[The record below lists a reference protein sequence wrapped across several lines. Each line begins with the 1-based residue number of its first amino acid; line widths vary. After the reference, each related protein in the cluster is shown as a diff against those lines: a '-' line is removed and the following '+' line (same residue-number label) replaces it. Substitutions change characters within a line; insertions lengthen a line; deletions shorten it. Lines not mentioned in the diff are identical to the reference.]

1 MNDDEITDEIDKK
14 YEKLLDA
21 ARGIDT
27 TSDELNEESVN
38 ENNSG
43 KPTDET
49 SASNVVDMMLGKNVE
64 KTIDSETMIQ
74 ETQKRIWKSLKHG
87 IEYDATEDRSDAF
100 LRQHVNEKIHMVVL
114 FVDLVGSTNISLT
127 LPEEKVA
134 IIISSFAQEMALAI
148 KQHNGFVLKFVG
160 DAVIGYFMHT
170 SVLIAADNAVSCAQ
184 RMIQIMNQGVNPIL
198 NNYDYPDLL
207 LHIGL
212 DYGDNMIVRYGS
224 DKEKS
229 HVDILGPTMNIA
241 AKIQSMAKPQQILV
255 GQDVYDKIHP
265 SLQEKFKKESWSKNE
280 WKYND
285 KRTGEPYPVYSL
297 DGLSLIHI

>member
-14 YEKLLDA
+14 YKKLLDA
-21 ARGIDT
+21 ARGI
-27 TSDELNEESVN
+27 
-38 ENNSG
+38 
-43 KPTDET
+43 
-49 SASNVVDMMLGKNVE
+49 SASNEKSNNSSENAKKEGQGKVNEKNNSSDESGMIDMMLGKQSE
-64 KTIDSETMIQ
+64 KTTDSETMIQ

-87 IEYDATEDRSDAF
+87 IEYDATVDRSDAF
-100 LRQHVNEKIHMVVL
+100 LRQHVNEKLHMVVL

-160 DAVIGYFMHT
+160 DAVIGYFIHT

-184 RMIQIMNQGVNPIL
+184 RMIQIMDQGVNPIL

-229 HVDILGPTMNIA
+229 HVDILGSTMNIA
-241 AKIQSMAKPQQILV
+241 AKIQSMAKPQQILI
-255 GQDVYDKIHP
+255 GQYVYEKIHP
-265 SLQEKFKKESWSKNE
+265 SVQKNFKKESWSESE

-285 KRTGEPYPVYSL
+285 RKTGKPYTVYSL
-297 DGLSLIHI
+297 DN

>member
-27 TSDELNEESVN
+27 TSDELNEESADGDN
-38 ENNSG
+38 LG
-43 KPTDET
+43 KSQDET
-49 SASNVVDMMLGKNVE
+49 SASNVIDMMLGKQAE

-87 IEYDATEDRSDAF
+87 IEYDATVDRSDAF

-241 AKIQSMAKPQQILV
+241 AKIQSMAKPQQILI
-255 GQDVYDKIHP
+255 GHDVYEKIHP
-265 SLQEKFKKESWSKNE
+265 SLQQKFKKESWSKSE

-285 KRTGEPYPVYSL
+285 KRTGNPYNVYSL
-297 DGLSLIHI
+297 DG

>member
-27 TSDELNEESVN
+27 TSDELNEESIN

-49 SASNVVDMMLGKNVE
+49 SASNVVDMMLGKKIE

-87 IEYDATEDRSDAF
+87 IEYDATVDRSDAF

-241 AKIQSMAKPQQILV
+241 AKIQSMAKPQQILI

-285 KRTGEPYPVYSL
+285 KRTGEPYPVY
-297 DGLSLIHI
+297 

>member
-27 TSDELNEESVN
+27 TSDELNEESIN

-49 SASNVVDMMLGKNVE
+49 SASNVVDMMLGKKIE

-87 IEYDATEDRSDAF
+87 IEYDATVDRSDAF

-184 RMIQIMNQGVNPIL
+184 RMIQNMNQGVKPIL

-241 AKIQSMAKPQQILV
+241 AKIQSMAKPQQILI

-297 DGLSLIHI
+297 DG

>member
-38 ENNSG
+38 ENNSE

-49 SASNVVDMMLGKNVE
+49 SASNVVDMMLGKKVE

-87 IEYDATEDRSDAF
+87 IEYDATVDRSDAF

-241 AKIQSMAKPQQILV
+241 AKIQSMAKPQQILI
-255 GQDVYDKIHP
+255 GHDVYEKIHP
-265 SLQEKFKKESWSKNE
+265 SLQQKFKKESWSKSE

-285 KRTGEPYPVYSL
+285 KRTGNPYNVYSL
-297 DGLSLIHI
+297 DG

>member
-1 MNDDEITDEIDKK
+1 M
-14 YEKLLDA
+14 
-21 ARGIDT
+21 
-27 TSDELNEESVN
+27 
-38 ENNSG
+38 
-43 KPTDET
+43 
-49 SASNVVDMMLGKNVE
+49 
-64 KTIDSETMIQ
+64 
-74 ETQKRIWKSLKHG
+74 
-87 IEYDATEDRSDAF
+87 
-100 LRQHVNEKIHMVVL
+100 
-114 FVDLVGSTNISLT
+114 
-127 LPEEKVA
+127 A

-184 RMIQIMNQGVNPIL
+184 RMIQIMDQGVNPIL

-241 AKIQSMAKPQQILV
+241 AKIQSMAKPQQILI
-255 GQDVYDKIHP
+255 GQDVYEKIHP
-265 SLQEKFKKESWSKNE
+265 TLQQKFKKEEWSQTE
-280 WKYND
+280 WKYNHR
-285 KRTGEPYPVYSL
+285 KTGKPYIVYSL
-297 DGLSLIHI
+297 GG

>member
-14 YEKLLDA
+14 YKKLLDA
-21 ARGIDT
+21 ARGVNASNKKSDNSSENAKKEGQGKVNEKNNS
-27 TSDELNEESVN
+27 SDE
-38 ENNSG
+38 
-43 KPTDET
+43 
-49 SASNVVDMMLGKNVE
+49 SAMIDMMLGKQSE
-64 KTIDSETMIQ
+64 KTTDSDTMIQ

-87 IEYDATEDRSDAF
+87 IEYDATVDRSDVF
-100 LRQHVNEKIHMVVL
+100 LRQHVNEKLHMVVL

-160 DAVIGYFMHT
+160 DAVIGYFIHT
-170 SVLIAADNAVSCAQ
+170 SVLMAADNAVSCAQ

-241 AKIQSMAKPQQILV
+241 AKIQSMAKPQQILI
-255 GQDVYDKIHP
+255 GQNVYEKIHP
-265 SLQEKFKKESWSKNE
+265 SVQKNFKKESWSESE

-285 KRTGEPYPVYSL
+285 RKTGKPYTVYSL
-297 DGLSLIHI
+297 DD

>member
-27 TSDELNEESVN
+27 TSDELNEKSTDVD
-38 ENNSG
+38 NSE
-43 KPTDET
+43 KSPDET
-49 SASNVVDMMLGKNVE
+49 SASNVVDMMLGKQAE

-87 IEYDATEDRSDAF
+87 IEYDATVDRSDAF
-100 LRQHVNEKIHMVVL
+100 LRQHVNEKMHMVVL

-160 DAVIGYFMHT
+160 DAVIGYFIHT

-184 RMIQIMNQGVNPIL
+184 RMIQIMDQGVNPIL

-241 AKIQSMAKPQQILV
+241 AKIQSMANPQQILI
-255 GQDVYDKIHP
+255 GQHVYDKIHP
-265 SLQEKFKKESWSKNE
+265 TVQQKFKKETWSESE

-285 KRTGEPYPVYSL
+285 RKTGEPYTVYSL
-297 DGLSLIHI
+297 DG

>member
-14 YEKLLDA
+14 YKKLLDA
-21 ARGIDT
+21 ARGVENTPDKL
-27 TSDELNEESVN
+27 DDDSVE

-43 KPTDET
+43 KPTDDTT
-49 SASNVVDMMLGKNVE
+49 SASNMIDMMLGKQSE

-87 IEYDATEDRSDAF
+87 IEYDATVDRSDAF
-100 LRQHVNEKIHMVVL
+100 LRQHVNEKMHMVVL

-160 DAVIGYFMHT
+160 DAVIGYFIHT

-184 RMIQIMNQGVNPIL
+184 RMIQIMDQGVNPIL

-241 AKIQSMAKPQQILV
+241 AKIQSMANPQQILI
-255 GQDVYDKIHP
+255 GQHVYDKIHP
-265 SLQEKFKKESWSKNE
+265 TVQQKFKKETWSESE

-285 KRTGEPYPVYSL
+285 RKTGKPYTVYSL
-297 DGLSLIHI
+297 DS

>member
-14 YEKLLDA
+14 YKKLLDA
-21 ARGIDT
+21 ARGINASNEKSNNSSENAKKEGQGKVNEKNNS
-27 TSDELNEESVN
+27 SDE
-38 ENNSG
+38 SG
-43 KPTDET
+43 MI
-49 SASNVVDMMLGKNVE
+49 DMMLGKQSE
-64 KTIDSETMIQ
+64 KTTDSETMIQ

-87 IEYDATEDRSDAF
+87 IEYDATVDRSDAF
-100 LRQHVNEKIHMVVL
+100 LRQHVNEKLHMVVL

-160 DAVIGYFMHT
+160 DAVIGYFIHT
-170 SVLIAADNAVSCAQ
+170 SVLLAADNAVSCAQ
-184 RMIQIMNQGVNPIL
+184 RMIQIMDQGVNPIL

-229 HVDILGPTMNIA
+229 HVDILGSTMNIA
-241 AKIQSMAKPQQILV
+241 AKIQSMAKPQQILI
-255 GQDVYDKIHP
+255 GQYVYEKIHP
-265 SLQEKFKKESWSKNE
+265 SVQKNFKKESWSESE

-285 KRTGEPYPVYSL
+285 RKTGKPYTVYSL
-297 DGLSLIHI
+297 DN

>member
-27 TSDELNEESVN
+27 TSDELNEESIN

-49 SASNVVDMMLGKNVE
+49 SASNVVYMMLGKKIE

-87 IEYDATEDRSDAF
+87 IEYDATVDRSDAF

-241 AKIQSMAKPQQILV
+241 AKIQSMAKPQQILI

-297 DGLSLIHI
+297 DG

>member
-14 YEKLLDA
+14 YERLLDE

-27 TSDELNEESVN
+27 TSDELNEESTDK
-38 ENNSG
+38 NNSE
-43 KPTDET
+43 KAADET
-49 SASNVVDMMLGKNVE
+49 SASNVVDMMLGKHVE

-87 IEYDATEDRSDAF
+87 IEYDATVDRSDAF

-184 RMIQIMNQGVNPIL
+184 RMIQIMDQGVNPIL

-241 AKIQSMAKPQQILV
+241 AKIQSMAKPQQILI
-255 GQDVYDKIHP
+255 GHNVYEKIHP
-265 SLQEKFKKESWSKNE
+265 SLQQKFKKESWSKSE

-285 KRTGEPYPVYSL
+285 KRTGNPYNVYSL
-297 DGLSLIHI
+297 DG

>member
-1 MNDDEITDEIDKK
+1 MNDDDITDEIDKK
-14 YEKLLDA
+14 YKKLLDA

-27 TSDELNEESVN
+27 MSDESNDDSTE
-38 ENNSG
+38 ENNT
-43 KPTDET
+43 KVTDDST
-49 SASNVVDMMLGKNVE
+49 SASSMIDMMLGKQSE

-87 IEYDATEDRSDAF
+87 IEYDATVDRSDAF
-100 LRQHVNEKIHMVVL
+100 LRQHVNEKLHMVVL

-148 KQHNGFVLKFVG
+148 KQHNGYVLKFVG
-160 DAVIGYFMHT
+160 DAVIGYFIHT

-184 RMIQIMNQGVNPIL
+184 RMIQIMEQGVNPIL

-241 AKIQSMAKPQQILV
+241 AKIQSMAKPQQILI
-255 GQDVYDKIHP
+255 GHDVYEKIHP
-265 SLQEKFKKESWSKNE
+265 SLQQKFKKESWSKSE

-285 KRTGEPYPVYSL
+285 KRTGNPFNVYSL
-297 DGLSLIHI
+297 DG

>member
-14 YEKLLDA
+14 YEKLLDE

-27 TSDELNEESVN
+27 TSDELNEESTD
-38 ENNSG
+38 ENNSE
-43 KPTDET
+43 KAADET
-49 SASNVVDMMLGKNVE
+49 SASNVVDMMLGKYEE

-87 IEYDATEDRSDAF
+87 IEYDATVDRSDAF

-184 RMIQIMNQGVNPIL
+184 RMIQIMDQGVNPIL

-241 AKIQSMAKPQQILV
+241 AKIQSMAKPQQILI
-255 GQDVYDKIHP
+255 GHYVYEKIHP
-265 SLQEKFKKESWSKNE
+265 SLQQKFKKESWSKSE

-285 KRTGEPYPVYSL
+285 KRTGNPYTVYSL
-297 DGLSLIHI
+297 DG

>member
-49 SASNVVDMMLGKNVE
+49 SASNVVDMMLGKKVE

-87 IEYDATEDRSDAF
+87 IEYDATVDRSDAF

-229 HVDILGPTMNIA
+229 HVDILGSTMNIA
-241 AKIQSMAKPQQILV
+241 AKIQSMAKPQQILI
-255 GQDVYDKIHP
+255 GQDVYEKIHP
-265 SLQEKFKKESWSKNE
+265 TVQQKFKKEEWSQTK
-280 WKYND
+280 WKYNHR
-285 KRTGEPYPVYSL
+285 KTGKPYIVYSL
-297 DGLSLIHI
+297 DG

>member
-1 MNDDEITDEIDKK
+1 MNDNEITDEIDKD

-27 TSDELNEESVN
+27 KSDELNNDSVDES
-38 ENNSG
+38 ES
-43 KPTDET
+43 KKSTDET
-49 SASNVVDMMLGKNVE
+49 SASNVIDMMLGKQKE
-64 KTIDSETMIQ
+64 KTINSEAMIQ

-87 IEYDATEDRSDAF
+87 IEYDATVDRSDAF
-100 LRQHVNEKIHMVVL
+100 LREHVNEKLHMVVL
-114 FVDLVGSTNISLT
+114 YVDLVGSTNIT
-127 LPEEKVA
+127 LRLPTEKIA

-148 KQHNGFVLKFVG
+148 KQHNGYVLKFVG

-170 SVLIAADNAVSCAQ
+170 SVLLAADNAVSCAKL
-184 RMIQIMNQGVNPIL
+184 MIRIMDEGINPIL

-207 LHIGL
+207 VHIGL
-212 DYGDNMIVRYGS
+212 DYGDNMVVRYGS

-241 AKIQSMAKPQQILV
+241 AKIQSMAKPQQILI
-255 GQDVYDKIHP
+255 GGYVYEKIHP
-265 SLQEKFKKESWSKNE
+265 TVQEQFKKEVWSQTE

-285 KRTGEPYPVYSL
+285 RKTGKPYTVYSL
-297 DGLSLIHI
+297 DG

>member
-14 YEKLLDA
+14 YKKLLDA
-21 ARGIDT
+21 ARGV
-27 TSDELNEESVN
+27 ESTPDKLDDDSVE

-43 KPTDET
+43 KPTDDTT
-49 SASNVVDMMLGKNVE
+49 SASNMIDMMLGKQSE

-87 IEYDATEDRSDAF
+87 IEYDATVDRSDAF

-160 DAVIGYFMHT
+160 DAVIGYFIHT

-184 RMIQIMNQGVNPIL
+184 RMIQIMDQGVNPIL

-241 AKIQSMAKPQQILV
+241 AKIQSMANPQQILI
-255 GQDVYDKIHP
+255 GQHVYDKIHP
-265 SLQEKFKKESWSKNE
+265 TVQQKFKKETWSESE

-285 KRTGEPYPVYSL
+285 RKTGEPYTVYSL
-297 DGLSLIHI
+297 DG

>member
-87 IEYDATEDRSDAF
+87 IEYDATVDRSDAF

-297 DGLSLIHI
+297 DG

>member
-49 SASNVVDMMLGKNVE
+49 SASNVVDMMLGKKIE

-87 IEYDATEDRSDAF
+87 IEYDATVDRSDAF

-241 AKIQSMAKPQQILV
+241 AKIQSMAKPQQILI

-297 DGLSLIHI
+297 DG

>member
-27 TSDELNEESVN
+27 TSDELNEESADGDN
-38 ENNSG
+38 LG
-43 KPTDET
+43 KSQDET
-49 SASNVVDMMLGKNVE
+49 SASNVIDMMLGKQAE

-87 IEYDATEDRSDAF
+87 IEYDATVDRSDAF
-100 LRQHVNEKIHMVVL
+100 LRQHVNAKLHMVVL

-148 KQHNGFVLKFVG
+148 RQHNGYVLKFVG
-160 DAVIGYFMHT
+160 DAVIGYFIHT

-184 RMIQIMNQGVNPIL
+184 RMIQIMEQGVNPIL

-229 HVDILGPTMNIA
+229 HVDILGSTMNIA
-241 AKIQSMAKPQQILV
+241 AKIQSMAKPQQILI
-255 GQDVYDKIHP
+255 GQYVYEKIHP
-265 SLQEKFKKESWSKNE
+265 NVQEKFKKETWSESE

-285 KRTGEPYPVYSL
+285 RKTGKPYTVYSL
-297 DGLSLIHI
+297 NG

>member
-27 TSDELNEESVN
+27 TSDELNEESIN

-49 SASNVVDMMLGKNVE
+49 SASNVVDMMLGKKIE

-87 IEYDATEDRSDAF
+87 IEYDATVDRSDAF

-241 AKIQSMAKPQQILV
+241 AKIQSMEKPQQILI

-285 KRTGEPYPVYSL
+285 KRTGNPYHVYSL
-297 DGLSLIHI
+297 DG

>member
-14 YEKLLDA
+14 YKKLLDA
-21 ARGIDT
+21 ARGVENTPDKL
-27 TSDELNEESVN
+27 DDDSVE

-43 KPTDET
+43 KPTDDTT
-49 SASNVVDMMLGKNVE
+49 SASNMIDMMLGKQSE

-87 IEYDATEDRSDAF
+87 IEYDATVDRSDAF
-100 LRQHVNEKIHMVVL
+100 LRQHVNEKMHMVVL

-160 DAVIGYFMHT
+160 DAVIGYFIHT

-241 AKIQSMAKPQQILV
+241 AKIQSMANPQQILI
-255 GQDVYDKIHP
+255 GQHVYDKIHP
-265 SLQEKFKKESWSKNE
+265 SVQQKFKKETWSESE

-285 KRTGEPYPVYSL
+285 RKTGEPYTVYSL
-297 DGLSLIHI
+297 DG

>member
-27 TSDELNEESVN
+27 ASDELNEKSTDVD
-38 ENNSG
+38 NSE
-43 KPTDET
+43 KSPDET
-49 SASNVVDMMLGKNVE
+49 SASNVIDMMLGKQAE

-87 IEYDATEDRSDAF
+87 IEYDATVDRSDAF

-184 RMIQIMNQGVNPIL
+184 RMIQIMDQGVNPIL

-241 AKIQSMAKPQQILV
+241 AKIQSMAKPQQILI
-255 GQDVYDKIHP
+255 GHDVYEKIHP
-265 SLQEKFKKESWSKNE
+265 SLQQKFKKESWSKGE

-285 KRTGEPYPVYSL
+285 KRTGNPYTVYSL
-297 DGLSLIHI
+297 DG

>member
-27 TSDELNEESVN
+27 TSDELNEKSTDVD
-38 ENNSG
+38 NSE
-43 KPTDET
+43 KSPDET
-49 SASNVVDMMLGKNVE
+49 SASNMIDMMLGKQAE

-87 IEYDATEDRSDAF
+87 IEYDATVDRSDAF

-184 RMIQIMNQGVNPIL
+184 RMIQIMDQGVNPIL

-241 AKIQSMAKPQQILV
+241 AKIQSMAKPQQILI
-255 GQDVYDKIHP
+255 GQYVYEKIHP
-265 SLQEKFKKESWSKNE
+265 NVQEKFKKETWSESE

-285 KRTGEPYPVYSL
+285 RKTGKPYTVYSL
-297 DGLSLIHI
+297 NG

>member
-21 ARGIDT
+21 ARGIDA
-27 TSDELNEESVN
+27 TSDELNEESVD
-38 ENNSG
+38 ENKSE

-49 SASNVVDMMLGKNVE
+49 SASNVVDMMLGKTAE

-87 IEYDATEDRSDAF
+87 VEYDATVDRSDAF

-160 DAVIGYFMHT
+160 DAVIGYFIHT

-184 RMIQIMNQGVNPIL
+184 RMIQIMDQGVNPIL

-241 AKIQSMAKPQQILV
+241 AKIQNMAKPQQILI
-255 GQDVYDKIHP
+255 GQDVYEKIHP
-265 SLQEKFKKESWSKNE
+265 SVQKNFKKESWSESE

-285 KRTGEPYPVYSL
+285 RKTGKPYTVYSL
-297 DGLSLIHI
+297 DD

>member
-14 YEKLLDA
+14 YEKLLDE

-27 TSDELNEESVN
+27 TSDELNEEPTD
-38 ENNSG
+38 ENNSE
-43 KPTDET
+43 KAADET
-49 SASNVVDMMLGKNVE
+49 SASNVVDMMLGKHAE

-87 IEYDATEDRSDAF
+87 IEYDATVDRSDAF
-100 LRQHVNEKIHMVVL
+100 LRQHVNEKLHMVVL

-148 KQHNGFVLKFVG
+148 RQHSGYVLKFVG

-184 RMIQIMNQGVNPIL
+184 RMIQIMDQGVNPIL

-241 AKIQSMAKPQQILV
+241 AKIQSMAKPQQILI
-255 GQDVYDKIHP
+255 GHDVYEKIHP
-265 SLQEKFKKESWSKNE
+265 SLQQKFKKESWSKSE

-285 KRTGEPYPVYSL
+285 KRTGLPYTVYSL
-297 DGLSLIHI
+297 GG

>member
-14 YEKLLDA
+14 YKKLLDA

-27 TSDELNEESVN
+27 TSDELNEESADGDN
-38 ENNSG
+38 LG
-43 KPTDET
+43 KSQDET
-49 SASNVVDMMLGKNVE
+49 SASNVIDMMLGKQAE

-87 IEYDATEDRSDAF
+87 IEYDATVDRSDAF

-184 RMIQIMNQGVNPIL
+184 RMIQIMDQGVNPIL

-241 AKIQSMAKPQQILV
+241 AKIQSMAKPQQILI
-255 GQDVYDKIHP
+255 GHDVYEKIHP
-265 SLQEKFKKESWSKNE
+265 SLQQKFKKESWSKSE

-285 KRTGEPYPVYSL
+285 KRTGNPYNVYSL
-297 DGLSLIHI
+297 DG

>member
-27 TSDELNEESVN
+27 TSDELNEESTD
-38 ENNSG
+38 ENNSE
-43 KPTDET
+43 KAADET
-49 SASNVVDMMLGKNVE
+49 SASNVVDMMLGKHAE

-87 IEYDATEDRSDAF
+87 IEYDATVDRSDAF

-184 RMIQIMNQGVNPIL
+184 RMIQIMDQGVNPIL

-241 AKIQSMAKPQQILV
+241 AKIQSMAKPQQILI
-255 GQDVYDKIHP
+255 GHDVYEKIHP
-265 SLQEKFKKESWSKNE
+265 SLQQKFKKESWSKSE

-285 KRTGEPYPVYSL
+285 KRTGNPYNVYSL
-297 DGLSLIHI
+297 NG

>member
-27 TSDELNEESVN
+27 TSDELNEESIN

-49 SASNVVDMMLGKNVE
+49 SASNVVDMMLGKKVE

-87 IEYDATEDRSDAF
+87 IEYDATVDRSDAF

-241 AKIQSMAKPQQILV
+241 AKIQSMAKPQQILI

-297 DGLSLIHI
+297 DG

>member
-14 YEKLLDA
+14 YKKLLDA
-21 ARGIDT
+21 ARGVENTPDKL
-27 TSDELNEESVN
+27 DDDSVK

-43 KPTDET
+43 KPTDDTT
-49 SASNVVDMMLGKNVE
+49 SASNMIDMMLGKQSE

-87 IEYDATEDRSDAF
+87 IEYYATVDRSDAF
-100 LRQHVNEKIHMVVL
+100 LRQHVNEKMHMVVL

-160 DAVIGYFMHT
+160 DAVIGYFIHT

-184 RMIQIMNQGVNPIL
+184 RMIQIMDQGVNPIL

-241 AKIQSMAKPQQILV
+241 AKIQSMANPQQILI
-255 GQDVYDKIHP
+255 GQHVYDKIHP
-265 SLQEKFKKESWSKNE
+265 TVQQKFKKETWSESE

-285 KRTGEPYPVYSL
+285 RKTGEPYTVYSL
-297 DGLSLIHI
+297 DG

>member
-27 TSDELNEESVN
+27 ISDELNEESGD
-38 ENNSG
+38 ESNSEKSTG
-43 KPTDET
+43 ET
-49 SASNVVDMMLGKNVE
+49 SASNVVDMMLGKPAE

-87 IEYDATEDRSDAF
+87 IEYDATVDRSDAF

-114 FVDLVGSTNISLT
+114 FVDLVGSTNISLR

-184 RMIQIMNQGVNPIL
+184 RMIQIMDQGVNPIL

-229 HVDILGPTMNIA
+229 HVDILGPTMN
-241 AKIQSMAKPQQILV
+241 
-255 GQDVYDKIHP
+255 
-265 SLQEKFKKESWSKNE
+265 
-280 WKYND
+280 
-285 KRTGEPYPVYSL
+285 
-297 DGLSLIHI
+297 LSLIHI